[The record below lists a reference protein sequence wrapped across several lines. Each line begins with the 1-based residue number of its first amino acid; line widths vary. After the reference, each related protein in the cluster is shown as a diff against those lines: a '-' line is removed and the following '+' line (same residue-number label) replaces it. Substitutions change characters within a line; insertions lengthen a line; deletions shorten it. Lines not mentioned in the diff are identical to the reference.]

1 MLDGFGF
8 APVCLEIDLTS
19 YEGPAHHVAR
29 FRNSWGWLV
38 MADATILSSVGEER
52 TTIAAACDEQG
63 NALPGFM
70 ADNLLACAC
79 SHPQPCF
86 DDPPDAIGS
95 ALELERL
102 ALKSRW
108 LRENDRGLRTL
119 ADNVAD
125 SIAAIEA
132 AARRSDDAAEYQIA
146 DLRRRRRMPELTP
159 EARGIF
165 GAIIQ
170 ELEHEQE
177 AALTRL
183 TDDRDALRQQVRDA
197 ERSLLA
203 RTRVNVTT
211 ERLYTVQWHAR
222 PLHRWIEVGYR
233 DHSLGQGADLSDF
246 LPGLR
251 GHDGRA

>member
-19 YEGPAHHVAR
+19 YDGPAHHVAR

-38 MADATILSSVGEER
+38 MADATILSSHGDER
-52 TTIAAACDEQG
+52 TTIAAACDEHG
-63 NALPGFM
+63 NALPVFM

-79 SHPQPCF
+79 SRPQPCF
-86 DDPPDAIGS
+86 EDLPDEIES
-95 ALELERL
+95 ALESERL
-102 ALKSRW
+102 ALQSRW
-108 LRENDRGLRTL
+108 LRDNDRGLRIL
-119 ADNVAD
+119 AEDVAD
-125 SIAAIEA
+125 RIASIEGRARQSDEA
-132 AARRSDDAAEYQIA
+132 TEHQIA
-146 DLRRRRRMPELTP
+146 DLRRRRRMPGLTP

-183 TDDRDALRQQVRDA
+183 TDKRDALRKQVRDA
-197 ERSLLA
+197 ERSLLT

-211 ERLYTVQWHAR
+211 ELLYTVQWHAR

-251 GHDGRA
+251 GHDGRV

>member
-19 YEGPAHHVAR
+19 YDGPAHHVAR

-38 MADATILSSVGEER
+38 MADATILSSHGDER
-52 TTIAAACDEQG
+52 TTIAAACDEHG
-63 NALPGFM
+63 NALPVFM

-79 SHPQPCF
+79 SRPQPCF
-86 DDPPDAIGS
+86 EDLPDEIES
-95 ALELERL
+95 ALESERL
-102 ALKSRW
+102 ALQSRW
-108 LRENDRGLRTL
+108 LRDNDRGLRIL
-119 ADNVAD
+119 AEDVAD
-125 SIAAIEA
+125 RIASIEGRARQSDEA
-132 AARRSDDAAEYQIA
+132 TEHQIA
-146 DLRRRRRMPELTP
+146 DLRRRRRMPGLTP

-183 TDDRDALRQQVRDA
+183 TDKRDALRKQVRDA
-197 ERSLLA
+197 ERSLLT

-211 ERLYTVQWHAR
+211 ELLYTVQ
-222 PLHRWIEVGYR
+222 
-233 DHSLGQGADLSDF
+233 F

-251 GHDGRA
+251 GHDGRV